1 MGAEVTGVSSGRWLC
16 HGVEPLETRMK
27 SIVRGYRTMVDAS
40 TTGAHGEDAV
50 WKNDPRWTLH
60 LRCLGP
66 GLPGLQDS
74 ED

>member
-40 TTGAHGEDAV
+40 TTGD